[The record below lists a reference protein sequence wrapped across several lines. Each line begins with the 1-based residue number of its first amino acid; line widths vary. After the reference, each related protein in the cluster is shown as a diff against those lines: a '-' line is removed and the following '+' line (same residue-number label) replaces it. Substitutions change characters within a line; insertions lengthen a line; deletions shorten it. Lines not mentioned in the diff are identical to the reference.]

1 MGPRPPLKRRPTYT
15 PYTRPCKRDISAK
28 LTPGRCKKP
37 SYHPPCGSIYI
48 YMHVCMHTQVDTVA
62 TNRYL
67 TVTSLDIFRPLPTHF
82 HPVCSAHTE
91 IRPEYFRF
99 PTFPPFRYPRSLF
112 HPRVLHFHF
121 ASPLPSHFALH
132 TRPSNETLLEKD
144 SSPDRPY
151 SLFFSLPLRVHSLT
165 FLSTRGR
172 NESAESMCSKTALG
186 NAANISSG
194 SSF

>member
-1 MGPRPPLKRRPTYT
+1 
-15 PYTRPCKRDISAK
+15 
-28 LTPGRCKKP
+28 
-37 SYHPPCGSIYI
+37 
-48 YMHVCMHTQVDTVA
+48 MHVCMHTQVDTVA

-132 TRPSNETLLEKD
+132 TRPSNETLRERFFTRSTLLPIFLT
-144 SSPDRPY
+144 SSPCALPHFPFDSRKERIRGIDVFENG
-151 SLFFSLPLRVHSLT
+151 SWKRCEHLLWIFFLTPRSGLSYTSSRYIFLRTREADQLAVAFARDTPLRWTNV
-165 FLSTRGR
+165 
-172 NESAESMCSKTALG
+172 
-186 NAANISSG
+186 
-194 SSF
+194 

>member
-1 MGPRPPLKRRPTYT
+1 
-15 PYTRPCKRDISAK
+15 
-28 LTPGRCKKP
+28 
-37 SYHPPCGSIYI
+37 
-48 YMHVCMHTQVDTVA
+48 MHTQVDTVA

-132 TRPSNETLLEKD
+132 TRPSNETLRERFFTRSTLLPIFLT
-144 SSPDRPY
+144 SSPCALPHFPFDSRKERIRGIDVFESGSWKRCEHLLWIFFLTPRSGLSYTSPRYIFLRTREADR
-151 SLFFSLPLRVHSLT
+151 LAVAFARDTPLRWTNV
-165 FLSTRGR
+165 
-172 NESAESMCSKTALG
+172 
-186 NAANISSG
+186 
-194 SSF
+194 